1 MSTKLPMHAA
11 FLNLPEIRSF
21 VAYLAQLFQGTPF
34 LEPHSII
41 VRDRQVY
48 EGYPYWVDVGG
59 NRGIS
64 MRTLPEALARYW
76 WAGGNY
82 AKNKDVLDKVE
93 RVAKRAVA
101 LAPGSGEA
109 EATYMAALKE
119 VLWWGAGYKATKL
132 YTANVAWAEAVG
144 DRLGTL
150 LAAGVREIDS
160 SDPRT
165 NIFSDDGGT
174 RMNAGLTK
182 FFALACNRS
191 IIYDGRVGAALGL
204 LVRHYCA
211 ANGLAKV
218 PDVLQFRWASQ
229 NSSKPE
235 TRLNRN
241 PSVSSLKFPEMPTQ
255 RNRSRVWAEWNLT
268 ANWVISAA
276 LDAARHHSGAAW
288 CTGSDGM
295 RRVEA
300 ALFTMGYQIPRI
312 NSENR

>member
-1 MSTKLPMHAA
+1 MRAT
-11 FLNLPEIRSF
+11 FLNMPTVQSF
-21 VAYLAQLFQGTPF
+21 VVYLSQLLQGTP
-34 LEPHSII
+34 LREPHSIA
-41 VRDRQVY
+41 VRDPRVY
-48 EGYPYWVDVGG
+48 EDYPYWVDVDGK
-59 NRGIS
+59 RGIS

-76 WAGGNY
+76 WADGDY
-82 AKNKDVLDKVE
+82 DKNKDALDRVE
-93 RVAKRAVA
+93 RVVKDAVA
-101 LAPGSGEA
+101 LAPGVVEA
-109 EATYMAALKE
+109 EASYMAALKE

-150 LAAGVREIDS
+150 LAAGVRAIDS
-160 SDPRT
+160 SSPDI

-182 FFALACNRS
+182 FFALACDRS

-211 ANGLAKV
+211 ANSLTRV
-218 PDVLQFRWASQ
+218 PEVLQFRWARQS
-229 NSSKPE
+229 SSKRE
-235 TRLNRN
+235 RRLNRN
-241 PSVSSLKFPEMPTQ
+241 PSSSLLKFPEMPTQ
-255 RNRSRVWAEWNLT
+255 RHRSRVWAEWNLT

-288 CTGSDGM
+288 CAGSDGM

-300 ALFTMGYQIPRI
+300 ALFTMGYQIPKT
-312 NSENR
+312 NSDVR